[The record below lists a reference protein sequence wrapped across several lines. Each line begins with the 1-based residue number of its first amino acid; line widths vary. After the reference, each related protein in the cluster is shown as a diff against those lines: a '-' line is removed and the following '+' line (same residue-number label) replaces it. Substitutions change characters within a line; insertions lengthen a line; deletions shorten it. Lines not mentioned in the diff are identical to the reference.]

1 MQKIIESL
9 TDKIKER
16 SSGLKSKK
24 LQLSRPG
31 VMSSRLLVLLRRLM
45 GLGGEKHNDFR
56 RIKLQLT
63 STKL

>member
-16 SSGLKSKK
+16 PSDLKSKK

-31 VMSSRLLVLLRRLM
+31 VMSSRLLVRLRCLM
-45 GLGGEKHNDFR
+45 DWREGGENLM
-56 RIKLQLT
+56 I
-63 STKL
+63 SEG